1 MRLRYR
7 VGQFFGRLAARRAP
21 GDLCAAAEVLPAA
34 GLELFCAL
42 GPGDQRHAL
51 QVWRTLRAEGPC
63 PPSLAQAALLHDVGK
78 AGSGLTLVHRSLC
91 VVLDALAPGALRRL
105 AGPGAR
111 SWRAPFHAYLYHA
124 EIGARRCAEAGCGP
138 LTVFL
143 VGHHDA
149 GALPKDVP
157 PAWQAALAALRR
169 ADERC

>member
-21 GDLCAAAEVLPAA
+21 RDLRAAAEVLPAA
-34 GLELFCAL
+34 GLELFSAL

-51 QVWRTLRAEGPC
+51 QVWRALRAEGLC
-63 PPSLAQAALLHDVGK
+63 PPDLAQAALLHDVGK

-105 AGPGAR
+105 AGPGVR

-149 GALPKDVP
+149 DALPKDVP